1 MDVATMSLEDKLGEA
16 VSRSAKYMPAA
27 LAAEV
32 AAIFTPINIAIMAGT
47 LVVWAGS
54 HLAGVGFIADIIV
67 LILAVAFLGWTAFEL
82 AGILY
87 DFTTTL
93 IDAKTEADLERA
105 ADLFAKAILLAGV
118 GTVSAVLLRGGVTSA
133 RASRTPA
140 APPPPETPP
149 APRRNWGENFEI
161 TPSRPDRVAAAPASA
176 LTASAQQALTR
187 PNVMLIRSVGG
198 EWGAAGTNATAGN
211 SWWRAVPMSLARD
224 ILRGLRS
231 GNPGPTVEGSISR
244 YGFRPGSPNT
254 AEVWITDLHTLVQ
267 RNPGANV
274 VVDAL
279 GDVVF
284 TTASPNQMLY
294 GIRRFRF
301 DRRNP
306 VQSYYELF

>member
-16 VSRSAKYMPAA
+16 VRRSAKYMPEA

-54 HLAGVGFIADIIV
+54 HFAGVGFIADIIV

-87 DFTTTL
+87 DFATVL
-93 IDAKTEADLERA
+93 FDAKTEADLEKA
-105 ADLFAKAILLAGV
+105 ADLFAKAVLLAGV
-118 GTVSAVLLRGGVTSA
+118 AVVSAVLLRGAAKSA
-133 RASRTPA
+133 RASRPAA

-149 APRRNWGENFEI
+149 APRRNWGDNFDI
-161 TPSRPDRVAAAPASA
+161 TPARPDRAAAAPASA
-176 LTASAQQALTR
+176 LTASAQEALRR
-187 PNVMLIRSVGG
+187 PNTMLIRSVGG
-198 EWGAAGTNATAGN
+198 EWSAAGTNATAGN
-211 SWWRAVPMSLARD
+211 SWWRAVPMELARD

-231 GNPGPTVEGSISR
+231 GNPGPTVESSIAR

-254 AEVWITDLHTLVQ
+254 AEVWVTDLHTLVQ

-274 VVDAL
+274 VVDAI

-284 TTASPNQMLY
+284 TTPSPSQMLY